1 MYSNYTKK
9 NVAESD
15 NLSLINETYFYN
27 YGTREKNTDNRAS
40 SIADISKT
48 LGNIIEGSKPDFT
61 AIMLDIKNDNSKALY
76 EHLSNGLDVNTIL
89 PAVPRKSYKQDVKPL
104 TLLECA
110 VSYASFNCVVMLL
123 QDAKLDLNLRAN
135 RDYPS
140 PTARAFINFE
150 EGSFSIAKMLY
161 EKDPNSLGC
170 AGDSLLNYVFFTRT
184 FDRKNISA
192 KLLEAVKYL
201 LAKGCRLQTN
211 KEIWKIYEKFEMLS
225 KKTDFIDS
233 LIAIIDAHR

>member
-1 MYSNYTKK
+1 M
-9 NVAESD
+9 
-15 NLSLINETYFYN
+15 NETYFYN
-27 YGTREKNTDNRAS
+27 YGTREKNTDKRAN

-48 LGNIIEGSKPDFT
+48 LGTIIEGSKPDFT
-61 AIMLDIKNDNSKALY
+61 AIMLDIVNDNSKALY

-89 PAVPRKSYKQDVKPL
+89 PAVPRKSNKQDKKPL

-123 QDAKLDLNLRAN
+123 QNAKLDLNLRAN

-150 EGSFSIAKMLY
+150 DGGFAIAKMLY
-161 EKDPNSLGC
+161 EKDPNSLGR
-170 AGDSLLNYVFFTRT
+170 AGESLLSYVFFTLT
-184 FDRKNISA
+184 TDFSRKDFSA
-192 KLLEAVKYL
+192 KLVEAVKFL
-201 LAKGCRLQTN
+201 LAKGCRLPTK

-225 KKTDFIDS
+225 KKTGCIDS
-233 LIAIIDAHR
+233 LVAILDAHR

>member
-1 MYSNYTKK
+1 MLRR
-9 NVAESD
+9 V
-15 NLSLINETYFYN
+15 INETYFYN
-27 YGTREKNTDNRAS
+27 YGTREKNTDKRAN

-48 LGNIIEGSKPDFT
+48 LGNIMEGSKPDFT

-89 PAVPRKSYKQDVKPL
+89 PAVPKKSRKEEKKPL

-123 QDAKLDLNLRAN
+123 RETKLDLNLRAN

-140 PTARAFINFE
+140 STARAFINFE
-150 EGSFSIAKMLY
+150 EGSFAIAKMLY
-161 EKDPNSLGC
+161 EKNPNSLGR
-170 AGDSLLNYVFFTRT
+170 AGESLLSYVFFTLT
-184 FDRKNISA
+184 TDFTRKNPSA
-192 KLLEAVKYL
+192 KLLEAVKFL
-201 LAKGCRLQTN
+201 LAKGCRLPTN

-225 KKTDFIDS
+225 KKTDCIDS